1 MQLYVIFR
9 QLTLQLTIKNVYL
22 QAINKILLFHTFFST
37 LVRCK

>member
-22 QAINKILLFHTFFST
+22 QAINKILLFHTFFYT